1 MDADAVINPHISL
14 GVSGGADPTVATT
27 KDRRKDEDYVK
38 TNVDA
43 MDCLEL
49 ECNQTFLGM
58 IQLQYQPVVE
68 FVQLVDLLEKACIRY
83 SFIMVL
89 SKP

>member
-14 GVSGGADPTVATT
+14 ATGGGGADPTAATT
-27 KDRRKDEDYVK
+27 KDKRKDEDYVK

-68 FVQLVDLLEKACIRY
+68 FVQLVDLLEKACIR
-83 SFIMVL
+83 
-89 SKP
+89 